1 MAGNSKY
8 KLKILSLIDVL
19 TEKTDSEHML
29 TTSEMC
35 EELEKR
41 GIKAE
46 RKSIYN
52 DIETLREYGF
62 EIVHMRVPK
71 NGFYLGKRRLEISEA
86 HLLTD
91 AVQAADFLPEDKKS
105 TLIKKVLSSLSE
117 YESEKILSKISVKDS
132 KSGAADAMCVL
143 NAIHSAIDSGKQLNI
158 KYARRCIVEKSLS
171 AQVKEFTVTPYAL
184 TWAGEHYYLI
194 ANNGKY
200 DNLMHL
206 RVDRIQRA
214 KVAEE
219 EARHFSEVSEYR
231 EFFDVADY
239 TEKVFNMFSGE
250 IAEIQ
255 LVCDN
260 SIIEDI
266 SDRFGSDGEY
276 RPYDIGTFVV
286 KAQAGISEG
295 LVSWLFQFGA
305 KIKIK
310 APQMLKDMYAKR
322 LEEINRAMH
331 RQL

>member
-1 MAGNSKY
+1 M
-8 KLKILSLIDVL
+8 
-19 TEKTDSEHML
+19 
-29 TTSEMC
+29 
-35 EELEKR
+35 
-41 GIKAE
+41 
-46 RKSIYN
+46 
-52 DIETLREYGF
+52 
-62 EIVHMRVPK
+62 
-71 NGFYLGKRRLEISEA
+71 
-86 HLLTD
+86 
-91 AVQAADFLPEDKKS
+91 
-105 TLIKKVLSSLSE
+105 SSLSE

-132 KSGAADAMCVL
+132 KSGAADAMGVL